1 MLREIPFFLPCVFL
15 FSGPCRVFERRPPLK
30 NSCSSVRSL
39 FNPSGVL
46 RRIYETS
53 KFVLSSPAEFGLT
66 LDLSMKFFL
75 LFAFLSF
82 VSLNAE
88 VVSLESG
95 WTFQQEGEP
104 ESKPILVGV
113 PLVDQGYRVPIRGKY
128 RLKITV
134 PILPEN
140 SQAIYMD
147 RVHSADQTFWNGS
160 AIGSTGSFTPEYY
173 PYWHKV
179 RYYEI
184 PISLL
189 KQGENELV
197 VDIEC
202 RETQFRCGL
211 FRSVPIFGSQDQI
224 KDKMI
229 FEDVNQILIA
239 ALFFG
244 IFLQQAIGYALNRS
258 SKSGLYL
265 AGTAVFFVGWRLPVL
280 NKIHFLMIHPEIL
293 VRLLFFCQF
302 LFPVFIMLFVHT
314 LFDRRITKLAVITFF
329 LDTVLGFIQL
339 FSMDPDSRFYL
350 VYLWY
355 ILLAIKVPILV
366 QLLAKNYK
374 KTAEAVVVSL
384 GALVATFFGIADVIT
399 DVVTGKNAYL
409 TQYGILTF
417 LFAGVF
423 AIALQSARTR
433 RELRNLNE
441 SLEMIVTLRT
451 QELHKQFKLLH
462 DDLVIAAGLQS
473 KLIPPME
480 FKHNSLSVASV
491 FMPMEKIGGDYF
503 DYYIHEDGSISFLLC
518 DVLGHGIAA
527 ALIASMLKVN
537 FLEIAPKEKDP
548 ATFLLELNLK
558 MLPVVEKNYITAVA
572 CHFDLKKSIIKYSVM
587 GHPSPYFMN
596 VISNSLAP
604 LPGRGPI
611 MGWKKDVFVET
622 FSRDLKSGDRFF
634 FYTDGITES
643 QNKSRELYG
652 ESRLKEQ
659 LVGGLDLSISEL
671 NEKIKSDIRKFAF
684 RLSDDVTYFTI
695 DIK

>member
-1 MLREIPFFLPCVFL
+1 MKFLWL
-15 FSGPCRVFERRPPLK
+15 I
-30 NSCSSVRSL
+30 
-39 FNPSGVL
+39 VL
-46 RRIYETS
+46 
-53 KFVLSSPAEFGLT
+53 LSSSAIYSEIVT
-66 LDLSMKFFL
+66 
-75 LFAFLSF
+75 
-82 VSLNAE
+82 
-88 VVSLESG
+88 LESG
-95 WTFQQEGEP
+95 WTFQREGETIA
-104 ESKPILVGV
+104 KPVLVGV
-113 PLVDQGYRVPIRGKY
+113 PLIEQGYKVPIRGKY
-128 RLKITV
+128 RLKIFV
-134 PILPEN
+134 PVLPEY

-147 RVHSADQTFWNGS
+147 RLHSADQTFWNGKY
-160 AIGSTGSFTPEYY
+160 IGSTGSFTPNYY

-184 PISLL
+184 PISIL
-189 KQGENELV
+189 KLGENELV
-197 VDIEC
+197 VDVEC

-211 FRSVPIFGSQDQI
+211 FRSVPIFGNQDQI
-224 KDKMI
+224 KDKMV
-229 FEDVNQILIA
+229 FEDVYQIVIA

-244 IFLQQAIGYALNRS
+244 IFLQQGIGYALNRS
-258 SKSGLYL
+258 SKSGIYL
-265 AGTAVFFVGWRLPVL
+265 AGTAILFVGWRLPVL
-280 NKIHFLMIHPEIL
+280 NKIHFLMVSPEIL

-302 LFPVFIMLFVHT
+302 VFPVFILLFVYT
-314 LFDRRITKLAVITFF
+314 LFDRRLTKLAVITFF
-329 LDTVLGFIQL
+329 LDVVLGIIQL
-339 FSMDPDSRFYL
+339 FPMDPDSRFYL

-355 ILLAIKVPILV
+355 ILLAVKVPILV

-399 DVVTGKNAYL
+399 DVVTGKNDYL

-417 LFAGVF
+417 LFSGVL
-423 AIALQSARTR
+423 AIALQSARTK

-441 SLEMIVTLRT
+441 SLEMLVTLRT

-480 FKHNSLSVASV
+480 FEHHSLSVASV

-503 DYYIHEDGSISFLLC
+503 DYYIHEDSSISFLLC

-548 ATFLLELNLK
+548 GAFLLELNQK

-572 CHFDLKKSIIKYSVM
+572 CHFDLERLIMKYSVM
-587 GHPSPYFMN
+587 GHPSPFIMN
-596 VISNSLAP
+596 VFSHTLAP
-604 LPGRGPI
+604 LTGRGPI
-611 MGWKKDVFVET
+611 MGWKKDVLVET
-622 FSRDLKSGDRFF
+622 FSRKLEVGDRFF

-643 QNKSRELYG
+643 QNKRRELYG
-652 ESRLKEQ
+652 ESRLKGQ
-659 LVGGLDLSISEL
+659 LVDGLNLSIHDL
-671 NEKIKSDIRKFAF
+671 NEKIKKDIRKFAF

>member
-1 MLREIPFFLPCVFL
+1 MELELSLDKSMKLFLVFL
-15 FSGPCRVFERRPPLK
+15 FL
-30 NSCSSVRSL
+30 
-39 FNPSGVL
+39 
-46 RRIYETS
+46 
-53 KFVLSSPAEFGLT
+53 LT
-66 LDLSMKFFL
+66 G
-75 LFAFLSF
+75 
-82 VSLNAE
+82 SLNAE
-88 VVSLESG
+88 VLSLESG
-95 WTFQQEGEP
+95 WTFQLEGET
-104 ESKPILVGV
+104 EAKPVLVGV
-113 PLVDQGYRVPIRGKY
+113 PLIDQGYQVPIKGKY
-128 RLKITV
+128 RLGIFV
-134 PILPEN
+134 PTLPES

-147 RVHSADQTFWNGS
+147 RIHSADQTFWNGKS
-160 AIGSTGSFTPEYY
+160 IGSTGSFSPEYY

-189 KQGENELV
+189 RQGENELV
-197 VDIEC
+197 VEVEC
-202 RETQFRCGL
+202 RETQFRCGV

-224 KDKMI
+224 KDKMV

-302 LFPVFIMLFVHT
+302 IFPVFIMLFVHT
-314 LFDRRITKLAVITFF
+314 LFDRRITKLAAITFF
-329 LDTVLGFIQL
+329 LDTVLAFFQL

-350 VYLWY
+350 VYIWY
-355 ILLAIKVPILV
+355 VLLAIKVPILV
-366 QLLAKNYK
+366 QLLARNYK
-374 KTAEAVVVSL
+374 KSAEAIVVSL
-384 GALVATFFGIADVIT
+384 GALVATFFGIADVIS
-399 DVVTGKNAYL
+399 DVVTGKNGYL

-417 LFAGVF
+417 LFTGVL

-441 SLEMIVTLRT
+441 SLEMLVTLRT
-451 QELHKQFKLLH
+451 QELHKQYKLLH
-462 DDLVIAAGLQS
+462 DDLVMAAGLQS

-480 FKHNSLSVASV
+480 FKHHSLSVASV

-548 ATFLLELNLK
+548 ANFLLELNLK
-558 MLPVVEKNYITAVA
+558 MLPVVEKNYITAVVS
-572 CHFDLKKSIIKYSVM
+572 HFDLEKSVMKYSVM
-587 GHPSPYFMN
+587 GHPSPYSMN
-596 VISNSLAP
+596 VVSNSLVA
-604 LPGRGPI
+604 LGGRGPI
-611 MGWKKDVFVET
+611 MGWKKDILVET
-622 FSRDLKSGDRFF
+622 FSKELKSGDRFF

-643 QNKSRELYG
+643 QNKNRELYG
-652 ESRLKEQ
+652 ELRLKEQ
-659 LVGGLDLSISEL
+659 LALGLHLPLKEL
-671 NEKIKSDIRKFAF
+671 NEKIKKDIRNFAF

>member
-1 MLREIPFFLPCVFL
+1 MPMKFLFLVFL
-15 FSGPCRVFERRPPLK
+15 FFTIPVG
-30 NSCSSVRSL
+30 
-39 FNPSGVL
+39 
-46 RRIYETS
+46 
-53 KFVLSSPAEFGLT
+53 
-66 LDLSMKFFL
+66 
-75 LFAFLSF
+75 
-82 VSLNAE
+82 AE
-88 VVSLESG
+88 VVSLEEG
-95 WTFQQEGEP
+95 WTFQRDGEK
-104 ESKPILVGV
+104 ETKPILVGV
-113 PLVDQGYRVPIRGKY
+113 PLVKQGYEVPLRGKY
-128 RLKITV
+128 RLKISVSTF
-134 PILPEN
+134 PES

-147 RVHSADQTFWNGS
+147 RVHSADQTFWNGVP
-160 AIGSTGSFTPEYY
+160 IGSTGSFSPDYY

-189 KQGENELV
+189 TKGENELV

-202 RETQFRCGL
+202 RETQFRCGI
-211 FRSVPIFGSQDQI
+211 FRSIPVFGTQDEI
-224 KDKMI
+224 KDKMV
-229 FEDVNQILIA
+229 FEDVNQILIG

-244 IFLQQAIGYALNRS
+244 IFLQQAVGYALNRS

-265 AGTAVFFVGWRLPVL
+265 AGTAIFFVGWRLPSV
-280 NKIHFLMIHPEIL
+280 NKIHFLMIHPEVL

-302 LFPVFIMLFVHT
+302 IFPVFILLFVHT
-314 LFDRRITKLAVITFF
+314 LFDRRISKLAFTTFF
-329 LDTVLGFIQL
+329 LDTVLAFIHL
-339 FSMDPDSRFYL
+339 LPMDPDHRFYL
-350 VYLWY
+350 VYIWY
-355 ILLAIKVPILV
+355 LLLAIKVPILI
-366 QLLAKNYK
+366 QLLHRNYK
-374 KTAEAVVVSL
+374 KTAEAIVVSL

-399 DVVTGKNAYL
+399 DVITGKNAYL

-441 SLEMIVTLRT
+441 SLEMLITLRT
-451 QELHKQFKLLH
+451 QELHKQYKLLH
-462 DDLVIAAGLQS
+462 DDLVMAAGLQS

-480 FKHNSLSVASV
+480 FKHQTLSVASV

-503 DYYIHEDGSISFLLC
+503 DYYIHEDGSVTFLLC

-548 ATFLLELNLK
+548 AKFMLDLNLK
-558 MLPVVEKNYITAVA
+558 MLPVVEKNYITAVVS
-572 CHFDLKKSIIKYSVM
+572 HFDLKNSVMKYSVM
-587 GHPSPYFMN
+587 GHPSPYSMN
-596 VISNSLAP
+596 IVSNSLAA
-604 LPGRGPI
+604 LGGRGPI
-611 MGWKKDVFVET
+611 MGWKKDIFVET
-622 FSRDLKSGDRFF
+622 FSHDLSPGDRFF

-643 QNKSRELYG
+643 QNKNRELYG

-659 LVGGLDLSISEL
+659 LAGGFDLSLFEL
-671 NEKIKSDIRKFAF
+671 NEKIKKDIRNFAF

>member
-1 MLREIPFFLPCVFL
+1 MELELSLDEPMKLVLFL
-15 FSGPCRVFERRPPLK
+15 FF
-30 NSCSSVRSL
+30 
-39 FNPSGVL
+39 
-46 RRIYETS
+46 
-53 KFVLSSPAEFGLT
+53 FVMG
-66 LDLSMKFFL
+66 
-75 LFAFLSF
+75 
-82 VSLNAE
+82 SLNAE
-88 VVSLESG
+88 VLSLESG
-95 WTFQQEGEP
+95 WTFQLEGEINA
-104 ESKPILVGV
+104 KPVLVGV
-113 PLVDQGYRVPIRGKY
+113 PLVDQGYQVPIKGKY
-128 RLKITV
+128 RLTIFI
-134 PILPEN
+134 PSLPES
-140 SQAIYMD
+140 SQAVYMD
-147 RVHSADQTFWNGS
+147 RIHSADQTFWNGKI
-160 AIGSTGSFTPEYY
+160 IGSTGSFFPLYY

-202 RETQFRCGL
+202 RETQFRCGV

-224 KDKMI
+224 KDKMV

-302 LFPVFIMLFVHT
+302 IFPVFIMLFVHT

-329 LDTVLGFIQL
+329 LDTVLAFFQL

-350 VYLWY
+350 VYIWY
-355 ILLAIKVPILV
+355 VLLAIKVPILI
-366 QLLAKNYK
+366 QLLARNYK
-374 KTAEAVVVSL
+374 KSAEAIVVSL

-399 DVVTGKNAYL
+399 DVVTGKNGYL

-441 SLEMIVTLRT
+441 SLEMLVTLRT
-451 QELHKQFKLLH
+451 QELHKQYKLLH
-462 DDLVIAAGLQS
+462 DDLVMAAGLQS

-480 FKHNSLSVASV
+480 FKHRSLSVASI

-548 ATFLLELNLK
+548 AKFLLELNLK
-558 MLPVVEKNYITAVA
+558 MLPVVEKNYITAVVS
-572 CHFDLKKSIIKYSVM
+572 HFDLENSIMKYSVM
-587 GHPSPYFMN
+587 GHPSPFSMN
-596 VISNSLAP
+596 VVSNSLAT
-604 LPGRGPI
+604 LGGRGPI

-622 FSRDLKSGDRFF
+622 FSKELVSGDRFF

-643 QNKSRELYG
+643 QDKNRELYG
-652 ESRLKEQ
+652 ELRLKEQ
-659 LVGGLDLSISEL
+659 LALGLHLPLKEL
-671 NEKIKSDIRKFAF
+671 NEKIKKDIRKFAF

>member
-1 MLREIPFFLPCVFL
+1 MELEFSLDKSMKLSLVFL
-15 FSGPCRVFERRPPLK
+15 FLVTG
-30 NSCSSVRSL
+30 
-39 FNPSGVL
+39 
-46 RRIYETS
+46 
-53 KFVLSSPAEFGLT
+53 
-66 LDLSMKFFL
+66 
-75 LFAFLSF
+75 
-82 VSLNAE
+82 SLNAE
-88 VVSLESG
+88 VLSLESG
-95 WTFQQEGEP
+95 WTFQLEGET
-104 ESKPILVGV
+104 EAKPVLVGV
-113 PLVDQGYRVPIRGKY
+113 PLIDQGYQVPIKGKY
-128 RLKITV
+128 RLGIFV
-134 PILPEN
+134 PTLPES

-147 RVHSADQTFWNGS
+147 RIHSADQTFWNGKS
-160 AIGSTGSFTPEYY
+160 IGSTGSFSPEYY

-189 KQGENELV
+189 RQGENELV
-197 VDIEC
+197 VEVEC
-202 RETQFRCGL
+202 RETQFRCGV

-224 KDKMI
+224 KDKMV

-302 LFPVFIMLFVHT
+302 IFPVFIMLFVHT
-314 LFDRRITKLAVITFF
+314 LFDRRITKLAAITFF
-329 LDTVLGFIQL
+329 LDTVLAFFQL

-350 VYLWY
+350 VYIWY
-355 ILLAIKVPILV
+355 VLLAIKVPILV
-366 QLLAKNYK
+366 QLLARNYK
-374 KTAEAVVVSL
+374 KSAEAIVVSL
-384 GALVATFFGIADVIT
+384 GALVATFFGIADVIS
-399 DVVTGKNAYL
+399 DVVTGKNGYL

-417 LFAGVF
+417 LFTGVL

-441 SLEMIVTLRT
+441 SLEMLVTLRT
-451 QELHKQFKLLH
+451 QELHKQYKLLH
-462 DDLVIAAGLQS
+462 DDLVMAAGLQS

-480 FKHNSLSVASV
+480 FKHHSLSVASV

-548 ATFLLELNLK
+548 ANFLLELNLK
-558 MLPVVEKNYITAVA
+558 MLPVVEKNYITAVVS
-572 CHFDLKKSIIKYSVM
+572 HFDLEKSVMKYSVM
-587 GHPSPYFMN
+587 GHPSPYSMN
-596 VISNSLAP
+596 VVSNSLVA
-604 LPGRGPI
+604 LGGRGPI
-611 MGWKKDVFVET
+611 MGWKKDILVET
-622 FSRDLKSGDRFF
+622 FSKELKSGDRFF

-643 QNKSRELYG
+643 QNKNRELYG
-652 ESRLKEQ
+652 ELRLKEQ
-659 LVGGLDLSISEL
+659 LALGLHLPLKDL
-671 NEKIKSDIRKFAF
+671 NEKIKKDIRNFAF